1 MSEVNVMKEI
11 FFWVYVASAVLAFLY
26 LFVFARLAVSYFAK
40 QCKAEGL
47 VKIKTPKNWAKFC
60 ISLVQC
66 ALMIGLPVLNTFFVI
81 VWLCNT
87 DTCMEKWEEMTR
99 ECYRDSYHV
108 L

>member
-26 LFVFARLAVSYFAK
+26 LFVFTRLAVSYFAK

-47 VKIKTPKNWAKFC
+47 VKIKTPKNWAKIC
-60 ISLVQC
+60 IGFVQC
-66 ALMIGLPVLNTFFVI
+66 ALIICLPILNTFFVI

-87 DTCMEKWEEMTR
+87 DTCMKMWEDMTL
-99 ECYRDSYHV
+99 ECFCYPNE
-108 L
+108 LP